1 MRLETHPRLEPW
13 AQTTK
18 PCFVVCALSL
28 TATAAAAAGEPAVAA
43 AAAGGWH
50 WLP

>member
-1 MRLETHPRLEPW
+1 MRLETRMRLEPW

-28 TATAAAAAGEPAVAA
+28 TRTATAAA